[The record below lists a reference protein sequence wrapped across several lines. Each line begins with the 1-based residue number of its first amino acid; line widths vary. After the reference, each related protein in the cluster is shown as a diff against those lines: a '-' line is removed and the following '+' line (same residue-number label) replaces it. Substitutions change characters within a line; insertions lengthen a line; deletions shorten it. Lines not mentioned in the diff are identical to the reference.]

1 MEDAEV
7 YEAVKAITQL
17 VNECSIKLDLLD
29 DFSKHETVGSHANNE
44 AFVVKQKTDSYH
56 STLSEEEIDIINK
69 MLEDRR

>member
-17 VNECSIKLDLLD
+17 VNECSIKLDLAT
-29 DFSKHETVGSHANNE
+29 SSHANNE